1 MLIDWFTVVA
11 QLINFLILV
20 FLLHRLL
27 YQPIVRTIRSR
38 QEEIDRHWQEAR
50 EEKQMAQEEIAL
62 YQEKKKILE
71 QQREV
76 MTAQAKQEAEQEYQQ
91 LIQQA
96 RQEVKQKQLTW
107 ENAIAQQREQ
117 FYEDLEQ
124 KLTNQVYE
132 IALKAFQ
139 ELADA
144 SLEQQII
151 RTFIRRL
158 QNLGEQER
166 QSLAKCLQ
174 ESDNELLICSS
185 FELSPETRHQII
197 DCLHQQQIYHLPQ
210 VRFARVPELICG
222 IELQAKS
229 YKVPWNLKS
238 YLFSLQKHEFN

>member
-11 QLINFLILV
+11 QLMNFLILV

-27 YQPIVRTIRSR
+27 YKPIVTTIRNR
-38 QEEIDRHWQEAR
+38 QEEIDRRWQEAR
-50 EEKQMAQEEIAL
+50 EEKQIAKAEIAL
-62 YQEKKKILE
+62 YQEKQDMLE
-71 QQREV
+71 QQQQKIIV
-76 MTAQAKQEAEQEYQQ
+76 QAKQEAEQEYKK

-96 RQEVKQKQLTW
+96 QQEVKQKQITW
-107 ENAIAQQREQ
+107 EDAIAQQQEQ

-124 KLTNQVYE
+124 KLTKQVYE
-132 IALKAFQ
+132 IARKAFQ

-158 QNLGEQER
+158 QNLGEPER

-174 ESDNELLICSS
+174 ESDNGLLICSS
-185 FELSPETRHQII
+185 FELSAENRNQII
-197 DCLHQQQIYHLPQ
+197 ECLHQQQIYQAPQ
-210 VRFARVPELICG
+210 VKFTTVPELIAG

-229 YKVPWNLKS
+229 YKVSWNLKS
-238 YLFSLQKHEFN
+238 YLFSLQKHEFK